1 MRIKCIL
8 NKIIFILF
16 ISIIALFI
24 KVSIVNAAS
33 AAISTADTGK
43 VNTPMTI
50 SVSGTAAQWNLQ
62 LIVDRKSNSI

>member
-1 MRIKCIL
+1 MSKKCIL

-16 ISIIALFI
+16 ISIISLFI
-24 KVSIVNAAS
+24 KISIVNAANVS
-33 AAISTADTGK
+33 ISTPATGT
-43 VNTPMTI
+43 VNTPTTI